1 MTCTIIWAQLSL
13 VNADKMLYLV
23 DVEAI
28 FYLPSGKHT
37 KNDGKSQFLM
47 GKVTIS
53 MAIFISKVL
62 VYQMVVPNTCCPRYF
77 SFSAWY
83 MAWWGAGLDEQPRL
97 QVDFRASS
105 AGVSV
110 TLKWAPAEAFMG
122 LHVGHVWACSKWR
135 FSQNRGTPNHQN
147 QITPVLKPLVWGSTI

>member
-1 MTCTIIWAQLSL
+1 
-13 VNADKMLYLV
+13 MLYLV

-77 SFSAWY
+77 SFLPDIWH
-83 MAWWGAGLDEQPRL
+83 GGGLGWMNSRG
-97 QVDFRASS
+97 F
-105 AGVSV
+105 
-110 TLKWAPAEAFMG
+110 KWISEPVQLE
-122 LHVGHVWACSKWR
+122 
-135 FSQNRGTPNHQN
+135 SQ
-147 QITPVLKPLVWGSTI
+147 